1 MMNNQTLTIN
11 SELKSP
17 KHTYHIEKVLGQG
30 SFGITYLASA
40 KMVLQGDLGSIE
52 AAVKVCIKEFFMSDF
67 NTRREDGTVAETTDG
82 SLAQRYGEKFRK
94 EAINLSRLHHQDIV
108 NVVEVFDANN
118 THYYVMEYIDGVN
131 LDDYIR
137 SMGSLPEQE
146 AIDDIKVI
154 AGAVGYMHGMKML
167 HLDLKPKNIMRRNK
181 DGKLYLI
188 DFGLSKQYD
197 DRGEPES
204 STTVGLGTKGYAP
217 MEQGDVMDEKSFQA
231 TLDIYALGATFYKML
246 TGETPLT
253 PSDILNDGFPEE
265 LFTEHHVSDK
275 TMSVVEK
282 AMAIARKRRYQNVNE
297 FLTAFYDEHLLVTD
311 EEKEQVVPIR
321 KEVTIIDES
330 PASKETNDT
339 ENEKTMLSDGNNIS
353 EADEQGNLSFRI
365 NGISF
370 KMIKVDGG
378 TFSMGATFETDID
391 AYSDEKPIHDVS
403 LSDYY
408 IGQTEVTQSL
418 WETVMGSN
426 PSYNKGDNKP
436 VVNVS
441 WDDCL
446 VFIEK
451 LNAITR
457 KNFRLPTEAEWEFA
471 ARGGNLSKGYKFSG
485 SDYFDDVGWLDGN
498 INGITYDVA
507 TKIPNEIGLYDM
519 SGNVWEWCY
528 DWYGKYDSSE
538 QSNPV
543 GPLTGSY
550 RVCRGGKSA
559 ICARLCRVSNRSND
573 VPNRRDS
580 GLGLRLVLPLKH
592 NEW

>member
-17 KHTYHIEKVLGQG
+17 KHSYHIEKVLGQG

-137 SMGSLPEQE
+137 SMGSLSEQE
-146 AIDDIKVI
+146 AIDDIKII
-154 AGAVGYMHGMKML
+154 AGAVGYMHGVKML

-217 MEQGDVMDEKSFQA
+217 IEQGDVMDEKSFQA

-246 TGETPLT
+246 TGMTPMT

-265 LFTEHHVSDK
+265 LFTEHHISDK
-275 TMSVVEK
+275 TVSVVKK
-282 AMAIARKRRYQNVNE
+282 AMAIARKQRYQNVDE
-297 FLTAFYDEHLLVTD
+297 FLTALCGEHLQGADDGKEDVT
-311 EEKEQVVPIR
+311 PIR
-321 KEVTIIDES
+321 EEVTIINES
-330 PASKETNDT
+330 PASKETNAT
-339 ENEKTMLSDGNNIS
+339 ENEKTMLSDGNNVS
-353 EADEQGNLSFRI
+353 GTEKQGNLSFNI

-378 TFSMGATFETDID
+378 TFSMGKKYKIFGDP
-391 AYSDEKPIHDVS
+391 DESPVHSVT
-403 LSDYY
+403 LSDFY
-408 IGQTEVTQSL
+408 IGQTEVTQAL
-418 WETVMGSN
+418 WKAVMGIN
-426 PSYNKGDNKP
+426 PSKFKGDDKP
-436 VVNVS
+436 VETVS
-441 WDDCL
+441 WDDCYT
-446 VFIEK
+446 FIAK
-451 LNAITR
+451 LNKITG
-457 KNFRLPTEAEWEFA
+457 KTFSMPTEAQWEFA
-471 ARGGNLSKGYKFSG
+471 AKGGNLSNGYKFSG
-485 SDYFDDVGWLDGN
+485 SNYINDVAWYIKNSGGTTHDVG
-498 INGITYDVA
+498 
-507 TKIPNEIGLYDM
+507 TKSPNELELYDM
-519 SGNVWEWCY
+519 NGNVWEWCC
-528 DWYGKYDSSE
+528 DWYGYY
-538 QSNPV
+538 SNNSQTNPT
-543 GPLTGSY
+543 GPSNGSD
-550 RVCRGGKSA
+550 RVLRGGSWRYIA
-559 ICARLCRVSNRSND
+559 GLCRVSTRGDNTPDCRGNYI
-573 VPNRRDS
+573 
-580 GLGLRLVLPLKH
+580 GLRLVL
-592 NEW
+592 